1 MNWREKLLKDA
12 VDFTDDLSINGK
24 VTRDIKADDKQHLK
38 LYQLGRKE
46 REDEIIKIIDK
57 WFVTDAKGLT
67 ITNLIKLVEQIKEQ
81 KEQ

>member
-1 MNWREKLLKDA
+1 ME
-12 VDFTDDLSINGK
+12 DDYDIGK
-24 VTRDIKADDKQHLK
+24 ED
-38 LYQLGRKE
+38 GRKE

-81 KEQ
+81 KQKWIQ